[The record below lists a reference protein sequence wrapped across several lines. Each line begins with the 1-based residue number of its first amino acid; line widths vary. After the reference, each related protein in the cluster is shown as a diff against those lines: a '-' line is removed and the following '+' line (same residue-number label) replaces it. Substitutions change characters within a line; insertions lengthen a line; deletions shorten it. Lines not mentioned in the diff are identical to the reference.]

1 MANDSQPTLGQE
13 TLRVI
18 RAEAAQIAQAVSKAA
33 ESSRGNEAQLAMQC
47 DLIFAYFAR
56 QASLHW
62 EPLGERRVV
71 WQEDDGKRRGR
82 IDRLFN
88 RVVVEYKKPGTLHTT
103 NNAKPNRSALTQ
115 IKDYMDGLKTEEGWK
130 SPSMAGVITDGFRFI
145 FCRYSAGQ
153 WVEEAPAET
162 SAPTVARFLRL
173 LLTFHRPP
181 LLPDPLVEKFGATS
195 QITFETVRAFYD
207 ALTAPTHKLTNAL
220 YSQWED
226 FFSDISGLDPARLK
240 TKRDL
245 MKFAHQVTN
254 RPEVDPAKLL
264 FALYSYSALLIKL
277 LVVAAVAPFFDSDN
291 PDRLSDWAMLEDEE
305 LRTRL
310 KEVERG
316 TFFEKIVRN
325 FTEGD
330 FFGWYCDEWTPAV
343 AKQVRQLLNGL
354 SEFDPDSVEQAP
366 ERVRDLLK
374 RLYHGLLPRQVRHDL
389 GEYYT
394 PDWLAERLLSQL
406 DNDVFG
412 PKDIDVR
419 RQLASHVRSRLTT
432 TRFIDPSCGSG
443 TFIVL
448 IIRTLR
454 RWARE
459 CGIAEADKL
468 LPALL
473 QNVVGF
479 DLNPLAVISSRAN
492 FLLSVADLLRTI
504 EEPIE
509 LPIYLADSIVL
520 PAEGQ
525 GEALFTRGVYELPLR
540 GVGKQFLVP
549 EVLANPEHL
558 NILAR
563 VLRQDVEHD
572 VGPSAFL
579 QRCQSELRL
588 SASIWERCELHLR
601 ILYETIAELHRDG
614 RNGLWADIARN
625 MFMPLFVEQAD
636 FVVGNPPWVNF
647 ESLPQHYRDRSK
659 VLWEKYGLFVHGGMD
674 TILGKGK
681 KDVSTLLTYVAADL
695 YLKPHGKLGFV
706 ITQSVF
712 KTSGAAQGFRRF
724 VIPASS
730 NGKKKDAVPLC
741 ILQVDDFSSMQPFEG
756 ATNRTAAFVMQKGRP
771 NRYPVQYN
779 VWNKATKK
787 NVPFQSSLKEAL
799 PLLRHRQLGA
809 EPVDGLDIT
818 SAWITTQKKALTALR
833 KLLGKSDYRAYA
845 GAYSGGANAVYWLEL
860 LQHNTDGTVKVRN
873 ISEGAK
879 REIQAGTHEIEPD
892 LLYPLLRGR
901 EVGKWRTQPDH
912 DARFLMV
919 QDNQKRRGIPESE
932 MKKHWPRTLGYLEK
946 YEPTLRVRAAFKR
959 YFRSSD
965 AFYSMFNVAEYTFSR
980 FKLVWAEQ
988 GDFGCAVVGMS
999 GDKPFVPDHKIMM
1012 IPFDD
1017 ESEAHYVCALAN
1029 SSPFR
1034 LAVGAYSINIQQ
1046 DPHVFQNVR
1055 IPSYLATNAA
1065 HKRLAQLSEQAHK
1078 AAVEG
1083 ELGELPKI
1091 EKEIDRQ
1098 AAEVWGLT
1106 EQELKQIQETL
1117 KELEE

>member
-1 MANDSQPTLGQE
+1 MPSDSQPTLGQDA
-13 TLRVI
+13 LRVI
-18 RAEAAQIAQAVSKAA
+18 RAEALKIAQALTKAA

-47 DLIFAYFAR
+47 DLIFADFAKAR
-56 QASLHW
+56 SLHW

-71 WQEDDGKRRGR
+71 WEKDEAKRRGR

-88 RVVVEYKKPGTLHTT
+88 RVVVEYKKPGVLSKT
-103 NNAKPNRSALTQ
+103 NNARANRDALTQ
-115 IKDYMDGLKTEEGWK
+115 IRDYMEGLKSEEGWT
-130 SPSMAGVITDGFRFI
+130 SPSIAGVITDGLSFI

-153 WVEEAPAET
+153 WVEEAPKET

-181 LLPDPLVEKFGATS
+181 LLPNPLVEKFGAAS
-195 QITFETVRAFYD
+195 PITFDSVRALYD
-207 ALTAPTHKLTNAL
+207 ALSTPTNKLTNAL

-226 FFSDISGLDPARLK
+226 FFSDISGLDPARLQ
-240 TKRDL
+240 TKKDL
-245 MKFAHQVTN
+245 MKFAFQVTQ
-254 RPEVDPAKLL
+254 RAEVDPARLL
-264 FALYSYSALLIKL
+264 FALYTYSAMLFKL

-291 PDRLSDWAMLEDEE
+291 PDRLSDWAMLEDND
-305 LRTRL
+305 LRKRL

-316 TFFEKIVRN
+316 TFFAKIVRN

-330 FFGWYCDEWTPAV
+330 FFGWYCDEWTPDV
-343 AKQVRQLLNGL
+343 AKQVRQILNTV

-406 DNDVFG
+406 DNDLFG
-412 PKDIDVR
+412 AKDIEIR
-419 RQLASHVRSRLTT
+419 RQIAGRLRARITA
-432 TRFIDPSCGSG
+432 TRLIDPSCGSG

-454 RWARE
+454 QWARE
-459 CGIAEADKL
+459 CGIPEDTQL

-473 QNVVGF
+473 KNVIGF

-492 FLLSVADLLRTI
+492 FLLSVADLLKNV

-549 EVLANPEHL
+549 EVLATREHL
-558 NILAR
+558 NTLAR
-563 VLRQDVEHD
+563 VLRKDIEDNVHVD
-572 VGPSAFL
+572 AFL
-579 QRCQSELRL
+579 NRCESEFGL
-588 SASIWERCELHLR
+588 SASQWDRCVLHLR
-601 ILYETIAELHRDG
+601 GLYKTIADLHRDG
-614 RNGLWADIARN
+614 RNGLWADIVRN
-625 MFMPLFVEQAD
+625 MFMPLFIPPAD

-647 ESLPQHYRDRSK
+647 ESLPQYYRDRSK
-659 VLWEKYGLFVHGGMD
+659 ALWERYGLFVHSGMES
-674 TILGKGK
+674 ILGKGK
-681 KDVSTLLTYVAADL
+681 KDVSMLLTYVAADL
-695 YLKPHGKLGFV
+695 YLKPRGKLGFV

-712 KTSGAAQGFRRF
+712 KTSGAGQGFRQF
-724 VIPASS
+724 VIPPSPD
-730 NGKKKDAVPLC
+730 GKKEEVALS

-756 ATNRTAAFVMQKGRP
+756 ATNRTAAFVMQRGRA

-779 VWNKATKK
+779 VWKKTTKRSI
-787 NVPFQSSLKEAL
+787 PFEFSLKEAL
-799 PLLRHRQLGA
+799 PLLRHVQLGG
-809 EPVDGLDIT
+809 EPVDALDLT
-818 SAWITTQKKALTALR
+818 SAWITTRPKALSALR

-845 GAYSGGANAVYWLEL
+845 GAYSGGANAVFWLEVL
-860 LQHNTDGTVKVRN
+860 RQNSDGTVIVRN

-879 REIQAGTHEIEPD
+879 REIVSGSHEIEPD
-892 LLYPLLRGR
+892 LLFPLLRGR
-901 EVGKWRTQPDH
+901 EVGKWTIAADSS
-912 DARFLMV
+912 ARFLIV
-919 QDNQKRRGIPESE
+919 QDPKTRTGIPEDELVASL
-932 MKKHWPRTLGYLEK
+932 PRTHAYLKK
-946 YEPTLRVRAAFKR
+946 YEKVLKERKSQSLRRLMIKT
-959 YFRSSD
+959 
-965 AFYSMFNVAEYTFSR
+965 FYSMFAIAEYTFAP

-988 GDFGCAVVGMS
+988 GAFGCAVVANS

-1017 ESEAHYVCALAN
+1017 ENEAHYVCALAN

-1034 LAVGAYSINIQQ
+1034 LAVTAYSINIQQ
-1046 DPHVFQNVR
+1046 DPHLFQNVR
-1055 IPSYLATNAA
+1055 IPSYDAATAA
-1065 HKRLAQLSEQAHK
+1065 HKRLAQLSRRAHK
-1078 AAVEG
+1078 VSG
-1083 ELGELPKI
+1083 QGQLGELPEI
-1091 EKEIDRQ
+1091 EQEIDRQ
-1098 AAEVWGLT
+1098 AAEVWRLT
-1106 EQELKQIQETL
+1106 HAEVEDIKRG
-1117 KELEE
+1117 LEEAAS